1 MTIQIRPFDRATDLP
16 GIAALLSQ
24 LDRPVTVEDLQR
36 RLLNMPPGFV
46 RQYGLAFDE
55 QAALAGI
62 ATILRPPWIRPG
74 HYWARVI
81 VEPAARRQGIGT
93 ALLDYA
99 LSFIQQHEATH
110 IDSDVGD
117 DCTPCLRF
125 AIHHQFDIER
135 YTFFSRLYLA
145 NFDAS
150 RFTGVIETVAASGIR
165 FATLAELGN
174 TLENQRQ
181 LYGLNR
187 LCNTD
192 NPAHKGWGF
201 EDFETFSQRVFEDS
215 AFSPDAQ
222 TIALDSEQWIGLAC
236 LTLYQ
241 EANAMYNRF
250 TGVRP
255 AYRGRHIALAL
266 KLLAIQCAQSYDV
279 DYIVTN
285 NDSENEPMLAIN
297 RRLGY
302 QARSGIFRM
311 LRKL

>member
-1 MTIQIRPFDRATDLP
+1 MNAQIRPFDSATDLP
-16 GIAALLSQ
+16 DIAALFSQ
-24 LDRPVTVEDLQR
+24 LEHPVTAEDLQR
-36 RLLNMPPGFV
+36 RLLNAPPGFV

-62 ATILRPPWIRPG
+62 VTILRPPWIRPG
-74 HYWARVI
+74 HYWARVL
-81 VEPAARRQGIGT
+81 VEPEARRQGTGA

-99 LSFIQQHEATH
+99 LTFIRQCGATH
-110 IDSDVGD
+110 ADSDVSD
-117 DCTPCLRF
+117 DCTPCLLF
-125 AIHHQFDIER
+125 ALRHQFDIER
-135 YTFFSRLYLA
+135 YTFFSHLYLTD
-145 NFDAS
+145 FDAS
-150 RFTGVIETVAASGIR
+150 RFTGVIETVAASGVR

-174 TLENQRQ
+174 TLENQRK
-181 LYGLNR
+181 LYDLNR

-192 NPAHKGWGF
+192 NPAHEGWGF
-201 EDFETFSQRVFEDS
+201 EDFETFRARVFED
-215 AFSPDAQ
+215 AEFRADAQ
-222 TIALDSEQWIGLAC
+222 IIALDGEQWIGLSC
-236 LTLYQ
+236 LTYYE

-266 KLLAIQCAQSYDV
+266 KLLAIQCAQRYGI

-302 QARSGIFRM
+302 QARSGIYRL